1 MDRIFEPYFTTKF
14 ETQGTG
20 IGLYMTKAIIE
31 NNMKGSITA
40 KNQNDGVNFVIVLN
54 IEDKKDLNE

>member
-1 MDRIFEPYFTTKF
+1 
-14 ETQGTG
+14 
-20 IGLYMTKAIIE
+20 MTKAIIE

>member
-40 KNQNDGVNFVIVLN
+40 RNEKEGVNFIIALN
-54 IEDKKDLNE
+54 LDEKKDINE